1 MEYLYVNF
9 DKDVEIMTGGGI
21 YLGTKIFL
29 FNDIDFPEAA
39 SIQVTGFSG
48 SKTNI
53 LNMISIDSKLSSKG
67 YYVDSAVLKN
77 AKLIIGTTQLAS
89 RRLSLAGYKLA
100 LKSIL
105 SFIKNDKKKEVQSI
119 IDKSYGL
126 LPISITLDKEPGN
139 FINDRDNTS
148 LALLD
153 NIKKI
158 SGLPLNTVVVVTFGT
173 FSNMV
178 TYAKK
183 FTNEELS
190 AKSSSNNEPAKF
202 TANLE

>member
-29 FNDIDFPEAA
+29 FNDIDFPDAA
-39 SIQVTGFSG
+39 SIKVTGLSG
-48 SKTNI
+48 LKTNI

-67 YYVDSAVLKN
+67 YYVDSTDLKN

-89 RRLSLAGYKLA
+89 RRASLAGYKFA

-139 FINDRDNTS
+139 FMNDRDNTS

-202 TANLE
+202 TTNLE